1 MHVKNLSYSEHY
13 FVIVITESVSMNG
26 LLKVQKLKQKM
37 TIKYSKRFFL
47 IELVV
52 TDCSLRKVCQNTCS
66 PLPLY
71 PCISAEL

>member
-1 MHVKNLSYSEHY
+1 
-13 FVIVITESVSMNG
+13 MNG

-37 TIKYSKRFFL
+37 TIKYSKRFFS